1 MKPDVIIVGTGQAG
15 VPLATRLVAA
25 GQRVLVAERALAG
38 GTCANV
44 GCTPT
49 KAMIAS
55 ARAAHVARTAGRLG
69 VHAREL
75 EVDFDAV
82 VSRKDAL
89 VGRWRAGV
97 ERRLAAAGDNLR
109 FVRGHARF
117 VAPGAIEVAG
127 ERHEAERI
135 VINVGARSASPDIP
149 GLEDVPWLD
158 SARLL
163 DVRAL
168 PKHLLVLGGGYIG
181 CELGQ
186 MMRRFGA
193 AVTIVA
199 PSARILAREDPDVS
213 EALEGAFRGE
223 GITLQQG
230 KRVLRIFRAGDDI
243 VLGLE
248 GGGEVRGSDLLVA
261 TGRRPNT
268 DDLGCDA
275 AGIELAAGGHIV
287 VDERYETTARGT
299 YAVGDCVPGP
309 QFTHVSWDDH
319 RVLFELLAGRA
330 ARARSDRLVP
340 YTVFTDPQVA
350 GVGLSETEARARGVA
365 VEVATMAF
373 GAIARAIETDE
384 TAGLVK
390 VLIDPATD
398 RIVGARLVGAD
409 AGELIHV
416 FSVLMQ
422 AKASA
427 RAIVDGEFVHPTF
440 AEGLQTAVMKLPRYS
455 LS

>member
-199 PSARILAREDPDVS
+199 PSARILALEDPDVS

-223 GITLQQG
+223 GIALQLG
-230 KRVLRIFRAGDDI
+230 KRVVRISRAVEDI

-275 AGIELAAGGHIV
+275 AGIELSAGGHVV

-309 QFTHVSWDDH
+309 
-319 RVLFELLAGRA
+319 
-330 ARARSDRLVP
+330 
-340 YTVFTDPQVA
+340 
-350 GVGLSETEARARGVA
+350 
-365 VEVATMAF
+365 
-373 GAIARAIETDE
+373 
-384 TAGLVK
+384 
-390 VLIDPATD
+390 
-398 RIVGARLVGAD
+398 
-409 AGELIHV
+409 
-416 FSVLMQ
+416 
-422 AKASA
+422 
-427 RAIVDGEFVHPTF
+427 
-440 AEGLQTAVMKLPRYS
+440 
-455 LS
+455 